1 MAEQH
6 LTGKRVVIAG
16 SSRGIGR
23 AVAEHLLAEGASV
36 VINGRDADVVARV
49 AADLTG
55 RGGSAVAVAGSAA
68 DDGVAEALIA
78 EAADRFG
85 GLDAVINCAGIAEP
99 ERSSILTMSTADFR
113 AQLDAHLLSTFQLA
127 RVAAPILVEQGGGAI
142 VATGSAAAAGNFGG
156 TGYPAAKGGV
166 NGLALALAADLKPH
180 GVRVNVIC
188 PGGRTRLSTG
198 AGYEAHI
205 RDLFERGL
213 LDEFTRDAALDPAPP
228 DYVAPLYAYLVS
240 DLASEVTG
248 QIFSAA
254 GGFIGR
260 YPAFEPAFVAYRGHQ
275 EEPPYTLAELH
286 RIVPD

>member
-6 LTGKRVVIAG
+6 LSGKCVVIAG

-23 AVAEHLLAEGASV
+23 AVAECLVAEGASV
-36 VINGRDADVVARV
+36 VINGRDGDVASRV
-49 AADLTG
+49 AADLRD
-55 RGGSAVAVAGSAA
+55 RGGVAVAVAGSAA

-78 EAADRFG
+78 ASIDGFG
-85 GLDAVINCAGIAEP
+85 RLDAVINCAGIAEP
-99 ERSSILTMSTADFR
+99 EQSSILTMSTADFR
-113 AQLDAHLLSTFQLA
+113 AQLDAHLLSTFELA
-127 RVAAPILVEQGGGAI
+127 RVAAPVLSRQAHGSI

-205 RDLFERGL
+205 KGLFERGL

-275 EEPPYTLAELH
+275 DEPPYTLPELH
-286 RIVPD
+286 GLVPG